1 MWNIPIAYLYII
13 YWKMVKV
20 VWMGLLQIINNS
32 KKSVMK
38 NKENEREKNN
48 TRKKPVKKKS
58 N

>member
-1 MWNIPIAYLYII
+1 
-13 YWKMVKV
+13 
-20 VWMGLLQIINNS
+20 MGLLQIINNS